1 MSTEVVKVWFF
12 LVFKFVKM
20 RVCFLSDFFSVVLG
34 TFLLLLCSIVCNLS
48 YHLWKLGFFGF
59 FVLCVK
65 VSLFFL
71 LAFVSFQ
78 YFEYSSGT
86 FHIISS
92 SFGSIFYT
100 LTGLHGLHVIIGFIL
115 LLRLLPS
122 TLRYLCTNY
131 VAVQLKLTYLYIH
144 VVDAVWV
151 VLVVFIYMPIW
162 NY

>member
-1 MSTEVVKVWFF
+1 MI
-12 LVFKFVKM
+12 

-34 TFLLLLCSIVCNLS
+34 TFLLLLCSIICNLS

-59 FVLCVK
+59 FLLCIK

-71 LAFVSFQ
+71 LGFISFQ

-115 LLRLLPS
+115 LLRLIPS
-122 TLRYLCTNY
+122 TYRYLCTNY
-131 VAVQLKLTYLYIH
+131 VSVQLKLTYLYIH
-144 VVDAVWV
+144 VVDGVWV
-151 VLVVFIYMPIW
+151 ILVIFIYMPIW

>member
-1 MSTEVVKVWFF
+1 
-12 LVFKFVKM
+12 M

-34 TFLLLLCSIVCNLS
+34 TFLLLLCSVVCNLS
-48 YHLWKLGFFGF
+48 YHLWKSGFFGF
-59 FVLCVK
+59 FVICIK
-65 VSLFFL
+65 ICLFLL

-115 LLRLLPS
+115 LLRLFPS
-122 TLRYLCTNY
+122 IFRYFCTDY
-131 VAVQLKLTYLYIH
+131 VLVQLKLTYLYIH

-151 VLVVFIYMPIW
+151 VLVFFVYMPIW

>member
-1 MSTEVVKVWFF
+1 
-12 LVFKFVKM
+12 M

-34 TFLLLLCSIVCNLS
+34 TFLLLLCSVVCNLS
-48 YHLWKLGFFGF
+48 YHLWKSGFFGF
-59 FVLCVK
+59 FIVCIKFCL
-65 VSLFFL
+65 FL
-71 LAFVSFQ
+71 LLGFISFQ
-78 YFEYSSGT
+78 YFEYTSGT

-115 LLRLLPS
+115 LLRLFPS
-122 TLRYLCTNY
+122 LFRYFCINY
-131 VAVQLKLTYLYIH
+131 ILTQLKLTYLYIH

-151 VLVVFIYMPIW
+151 VLVFFVYMPIW

>member
-1 MSTEVVKVWFF
+1 MF
-12 LVFKFVKM
+12 L
-20 RVCFLSDFFSVVLG
+20 
-34 TFLLLLCSIVCNLS
+34 
-48 YHLWKLGFFGF
+48 
-59 FVLCVK
+59 
-65 VSLFFL
+65 L

-115 LLRLLPS
+115 LLRLFPS
-122 TLRYLCTNY
+122 IFRYFCTDY
-131 VAVQLKLTYLYIH
+131 ILVQLKLTYLYIH

-151 VLVVFIYMPIW
+151 VLVFFVYMPIW